1 MVRLINVPVLAFL
14 WDRLRQC
21 KSQRATAEAMIA
33 IPRYPWSLFVCLSVC
48 LFVSVCVCLCL
59 FVSVC
64 VCLCR
69 FVSVCVCLC
78 LFVSVCVCLCLFV
91 SVCVCLCLFVSV
103 CVCLSVCLPAC
114 LPLPRF
120 RTGHPDQGE
129 DITFYW
135 HGPCG
140 ACIISRADRRRDW
153 SSIRAYR
160 ATHVTPDLSWTDVLG
175 SARRG
180 ARE

>member
-48 LFVSVCVCLCL
+48 LCL
-59 FVSVC
+59 
-64 VCLCR
+64 

-103 CVCLSVCLPAC
+103 CLCVCLPAC